1 MVKEHTLTLME
12 ESTLGNL
19 RMAKNTVKGYGQWT
33 MTFSDGTKYEGE
45 WRNDKKDGRGTF
57 TNPDGETFDTEWKD
71 DFLLK
76 SKIIEEN

>member
-1 MVKEHTLTLME
+1 
-12 ESTLGNL
+12 
-19 RMAKNTVKGYGQWT
+19 